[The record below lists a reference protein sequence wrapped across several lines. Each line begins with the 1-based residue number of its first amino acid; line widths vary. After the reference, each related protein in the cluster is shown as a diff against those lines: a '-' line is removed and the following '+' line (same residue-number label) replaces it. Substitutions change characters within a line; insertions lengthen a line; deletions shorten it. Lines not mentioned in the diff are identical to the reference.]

1 MFNNEAAER
10 TAQREFARRMGDGE
24 NTSPRRPTLTA
35 VGGSKKPFVKAGPKP
50 SGHEAFLKALEA
62 SNATVEIEK
71 ASSGDKVIGK
81 IKASDKYT
89 ISLRVPNT
97 PGDYE
102 GPYATRVIF
111 KHDISEF
118 MPIINMQDKT
128 TGTESTGAN

>member
-1 MFNNEAAER
+1 MVHLNEAAER
-10 TAQREFARRMGDGE
+10 AAQRDFARRMGDGE
-24 NTSPRRPTLTA
+24 DFPSRRLTLATS
-35 VGGSKKPFVKAGPKP
+35 GKKSAFKSGPKP
-50 SGHEAFLKALEA
+50 SGHEAFLKALES
-62 SNATVEIEK
+62 SNATVEVEK
-71 ASSGDKVIGK
+71 ASSGDKIIGK

-118 MPIINMQDKT
+118 TPLISVSDKSA
-128 TGTESTGAN
+128 GTESGGAN